1 MIVTGI
7 RSVFKLCLISA
18 GSSALNLGI
27 NFNFIKNTMNENK
40 KNNLKNLTVE
50 KIISTPPKEQSSIPE
65 EDIIKDDEDVN
76 VSIVNDLAYW
86 IKNNKVYTS
95 RINKFGDIDVKNAK
109 VVDVFKLSN
118 KETQMLLKI
127 VDNLNS
133 N

>member
-1 MIVTGI
+1 
-7 RSVFKLCLISA
+7 
-18 GSSALNLGI
+18 
-27 NFNFIKNTMNENK
+27 MNENK